1 MKCQKNKTNEQT
13 KKTPLRVKAEREGKG
28 IDIGEDFVN
37 RDKISLT
44 RMPLTKC

>member
-1 MKCQKNKTNEQT
+1 VPKKQNKQTNKQKN
-13 KKTPLRVKAEREGKG
+13 PLRVKAEREGKG